1 MQCSQCQTELP
12 DSANACPQCGTANE
26 QPHQPVMF
34 SYLPVGT
41 PPWPITVPQ
50 RPSYESAPAAAV
62 PASLSKSQE
71 TKPRRSLRSILLA
84 IAILVLVPI
93 LGVTFTLTSLYFNGE
108 LFPKHTTAPSK
119 TITNQTQA
127 TPAATPATQQ
137 TPGTTQGNQLPAPAS
152 FSKTSDKDLNV
163 SLQYPSDWQAG
174 PPDKSSTT
182 VAVGIYPSQK
192 YVIFVV
198 ERFLGSALAQITD
211 TNSLNQAT
219 VNEIGSQV
227 GATGMQNVPISNAKP
242 TIGGAKWDEMDVTF
256 SDTNGS
262 KEYLTTISVLHNKSY
277 YNITFLTLDSLH
289 DEAMQKYIQP
299 MLNSVQFLS

>member
-12 DSANACPQCGTANE
+12 DSATTCSRCGTST
-26 QPHQPVMF
+26 QQQDQPVTF
-34 SYLPVGT
+34 SYLPAGT

-50 RPSYESAPAAAV
+50 RLPYASEPAATL
-62 PASLSKSQE
+62 PASLSHSQVA
-71 TKPRRSLRSILLA
+71 KPKRSLRNVLLA
-84 IAILVLVPI
+84 IAVLVLVPI
-93 LGVTFTLTSLYFNGE
+93 FGAAFTLTSLYFNGD
-108 LFPKHTTAPSK
+108 LFPRHTTAPKVVKS
-119 TITNQTQA
+119 QTQA
-127 TPAATPATQQ
+127 QATPGTQQ
-137 TPGTTQGNQLPAPAS
+137 TPSTTQGNQLPAPSS

-163 SLQYPSDWQAG
+163 SLQYPSGWQAG

-198 ERFLGSALAQITD
+198 ERYLGSALSQITD
-211 TNSLNQAT
+211 SRSLNQSTIDA
-219 VNEIGSQV
+219 IGSQV
-227 GATGMQNVPISNAKP
+227 GATGMQNVPASNAQP

-262 KEYLTTISVLHNKSY
+262 KEYLTSISVMHNKSY

-289 DEAMQKYIQP
+289 AEAMQKYIQP